1 MPSDSPTTS
10 GKRQIPWWRD
20 QLNLLVPCSL
30 LAMLFTFF
38 GMGPLWLQ
46 LLYSNGIGLTM
57 RTTIRWLQRR
67 HPTQSMTLHTVI
79 ALALAGLLWF
89 GVPMGWTWWQFSAAG
104 KEFKP
109 GFDLSLLGIVAVV
122 SLAMTAFY
130 YLLDQKHQLQQQLMQ
145 TALKQSEQ
153 EKQLLEQQLKLLQSQ
168 IEPHFLFNTLANV
181 QALIRIEPQQASQ
194 MLAALT
200 TLLRQSLDQ
209 TRTQLVP
216 LADEISFSRAYLQ
229 IQQIRLGERLQLDW
243 QQSDD
248 LPLHL
253 QIPPVLLQPLIE
265 NALQHG
271 IEPLRSGGQLQVRLF
286 VEQQKLCCVLIN
298 SMLPV
303 TSADTPDNFKGH
315 GIGLSNTR
323 ARLQQRYG
331 AMSALTLTL
340 ADHQAIARLEIPL

>member
-1 MPSDSPTTS
+1 MPSDSAKSSDSAHPS
-10 GKRQIPWWRD
+10 FWRD
-20 QLNLLVPCSL
+20 QLNLIVPCSL
-30 LAMLFTFF
+30 LALLFTLF
-38 GMGPLWLQ
+38 GMGPWWLQ

-57 RTTIRWLQRR
+57 RSTIRWLQR
-67 HPTQSMTLHTVI
+67 HKPHLSITVATLL

-89 GVPMGWTWWQFSAAG
+89 GLPLGWTWWQFSTAG
-104 KEFKP
+104 KEFSP
-109 GFDLSLLGIVAVV
+109 GFDLSLLGIVLVV
-122 SLAMTAFY
+122 SVAMTAFY
-130 YLLDQKHQLQQQLMQ
+130 YLLDQKHQLKQQLMQ

-209 TRTQLVP
+209 TRAQLVP

-243 QQSDD
+243 QQNDD
-248 LPLHL
+248 LPLQL
-253 QIPPVLLQPLIE
+253 PVPPVLLQPLLE

-286 VEQQKLCCVLIN
+286 VEQQKLCCELRN
-298 SMLPV
+298 SMPSV
-303 TSADTPDNFKGH
+303 ATVQAPDGRRDH

-323 ARLQQRYG
+323 ARLAQRYG
-331 AMSALTLTL
+331 NLADLTLTL
-340 ADHQAIARLEIPL
+340 AEQQAMVRLEIPL

>member
-30 LAMLFTFF
+30 LALLFTFF

-46 LLYSNGIGLTM
+46 LIYANGIGLTM
-57 RTTIRWLQRR
+57 RTTIRWLQRNR
-67 HPTQSMTLHTVI
+67 PALSMTLHTII

-181 QALIRIEPQQASQ
+181 QALIRLEPQQASQ

-209 TRTQLVP
+209 TRAQLVP
-216 LADEISFSRAYLQ
+216 LADELSFSRAYLQ

-248 LPLHL
+248 LPL
-253 QIPPVLLQPLIE
+253 QMPVPPVLLQPLLE

-271 IEPLRSGGQLQVRLF
+271 IEPVRSGGQLQIRLF
-286 VEQQKLCCVLIN
+286 VEQQKFCCVLTN
-298 SMLPV
+298 TMPAVTDSQLPEGH
-303 TSADTPDNFKGH
+303 KGQ
-315 GIGLSNTR
+315 GIGFSNTR

-331 AMSALTLTL
+331 NLSTLTLTL
-340 ADHQAIARLEIPL
+340 ADHQAIVRLEIPL

>member
-1 MPSDSPTTS
+1 MPSDAATPIAQSHP
-10 GKRQIPWWRD
+10 PFWRD
-20 QLNLLVPCSL
+20 QLNLIVPCSL
-30 LAMLFTFF
+30 LALLFTLF
-38 GMGPLWLQ
+38 GMGPWWLQ

-57 RTTIRWLQRR
+57 RSTIRWLQRR
-67 HPTQSMTLHTVI
+67 FPAQSMTLHTV
-79 ALALAGLLWF
+79 LALTLAALLWF
-89 GVPMGWTWWQFSAAG
+89 GLPMGWTYWQFSAAG
-104 KEFKP
+104 KAFNP

-122 SLAMTAFY
+122 SVAMTAFY

-181 QALIRIEPQQASQ
+181 QALIRLEPQQASQ

-209 TRTQLVP
+209 TRAQLVP
-216 LADEISFSRAYLQ
+216 LADELSFSRAYLQ

-248 LPLHL
+248 LPLQL
-253 QIPPVLLQPLIE
+253 PVPSVLLQPLLE

-271 IEPLRSGGQLQVRLF
+271 IEPVRSGGQLQIRLF
-286 VEQQKLCCVLIN
+286 VEQQKLCCELRN
-298 SMLPV
+298 SLPSV
-303 TSADTPDNFKGH
+303 ATAQAPEGRQNH

-331 AMSALTLTL
+331 GLAGLTLTL
-340 ADHQAIARLEIPL
+340 ADHQAIVRLEIPL

>member
-1 MPSDSPTTS
+1 MSSDSAPDLSKT
-10 GKRQIPWWRD
+10 QPPFWRD
-20 QLNLLVPCSL
+20 QLNLFVPCSAFAL
-30 LAMLFTFF
+30 LFVLF
-38 GMGPLWLQ
+38 GMGPWWLQ

-122 SLAMTAFY
+122 SVAMTTFY

-181 QALIRIEPQQASQ
+181 QALIRLEPQQASQ

-209 TRTQLVP
+209 TRAQLVP
-216 LADEISFSRAYLQ
+216 LADELSFSRAYLQ

-248 LPLHL
+248 LPL
-253 QIPPVLLQPLIE
+253 QMPVPPVLLQPLLE

-271 IEPLRSGGQLQVRLF
+271 IEPVRSGGQLQVRLF
-286 VEQQKLCCVLIN
+286 VEQQKLCCVLTN
-298 SMLPV
+298 TVPAVTDSQLPEGH
-303 TSADTPDNFKGH
+303 KGQ
-315 GIGLSNTR
+315 GIGFSNTR

-331 AMSALTLTL
+331 NLSTLTLTL
-340 ADHQAIARLEIPL
+340 AEQQAIVRLEIPL

>member
-1 MPSDSPTTS
+1 MPSDSPPVHCK
-10 GKRQIPWWRD
+10 GQPPFWRD
-20 QLNLLVPCSL
+20 QLNLIVPCSL
-30 LAMLFTFF
+30 LALLFTLF

-46 LLYSNGIGLTM
+46 LVYANGIGLTM
-57 RTTIRWLQRR
+57 RTTIRWLQRNR
-67 HPTQSMTLHTVI
+67 PALSMTLNTLL

-89 GVPMGWTWWQFSAAG
+89 GLPLGWTWWQLSEAG

-109 GFDLSLLGIVAVV
+109 GFDLSLLGIVGVV
-122 SLAMTAFY
+122 SVAMTAFY

-209 TRTQLVP
+209 TRAQLVP
-216 LADEISFSRAYLQ
+216 LADELSFSRAYLQ

-248 LPLHL
+248 LPLQL
-253 QIPPVLLQPLIE
+253 QVPPVLLQPLLE

-271 IEPLRSGGQLQVRLF
+271 IEPVRSGGQLQVRLF
-286 VEQQKLCCVLIN
+286 VEQQKFCCVLSN
-298 SMLPV
+298 SIPSV
-303 TSADTPDNFKGH
+303 TDSQPHGSHKGQ

-331 AMSALTLTL
+331 DLSCLTLTL
-340 ADHQAIARLEIPL
+340 AEHQAIVRLEIPL

>member
-1 MPSDSPTTS
+1 MPSDSPPIQC
-10 GKRQIPWWRD
+10 KEQPPFWRD
-20 QLNLLVPCSL
+20 QLNLIVPCSL
-30 LAMLFTFF
+30 LALMFNFF

-46 LLYSNGIGLTM
+46 LIYANGIGLTM
-57 RTTIRWLQRR
+57 RTTIRWLQRNR
-67 HPTQSMTLHTVI
+67 PALSMTFNTCL
-79 ALALAGLLWF
+79 ALVLAGLLWF
-89 GVPMGWTWWQFSAAG
+89 GLPIGWTWWQFSAAG

-109 GFDLSLLGIVAVV
+109 GFDLSLLGIVALV

-130 YLLDQKHQLQQQLMQ
+130 YLLDQRYQLQQQLMQ
-145 TALKQSEQ
+145 TALRQSEQ

-181 QALIRIEPQQASQ
+181 QALIRLEPQQASQ

-216 LADEISFSRAYLQ
+216 LADELSFSRAYLQ
-229 IQQIRLGERLQLDW
+229 IQQIRLGGRLQLDW

-248 LPLHL
+248 LPLQL
-253 QIPPVLLQPLIE
+253 QVPPVLLQPLLE

-286 VEQQKLCCVLIN
+286 VEAQKLCCELRN
-298 SMLPV
+298 STPPV
-303 TSADTPDNFKGH
+303 AVAPKPDDRQNH

-331 AMSALTLTL
+331 DLSALTLTL
-340 ADHQAIARLEIPL
+340 ADQQATVRLEIPL

>member
-1 MPSDSPTTS
+1 MSFDSAKPMTQH
-10 GKRQIPWWRD
+10 QIPFWRD
-20 QLNLLVPCSL
+20 QLNLILPCSALAL
-30 LAMLFTFF
+30 LFVFF
-38 GMGPLWLQ
+38 GMGPWWLQ
-46 LLYSNGIGLTM
+46 LLYSNGIGFTM
-57 RTTIRWLQRR
+57 RTTIRWLQRQYPS
-67 HPTQSMTLHTVI
+67 HSMIVHTVL

-89 GVPMGWTWWQFSAAG
+89 GLPIGWTWWQFNAAG
-104 KEFKP
+104 QEFAL
-109 GFDLSLLGIVAVV
+109 GYDWSLLGIVLLV

-168 IEPHFLFNTLANV
+168 IEPHFLFNTLANI
-181 QALIRIEPQQASQ
+181 QALIRIKPQQASQ

-216 LADEISFSRAYLQ
+216 LADEISFSHAYLQ

-248 LPLHL
+248 LPLQL
-253 QIPPVLLQPLIE
+253 QVPPVLLQPLLE

-271 IEPLRSGGQLQVRLF
+271 IEPQRSGGQLQVRLF

-298 SMLPV
+298 SMPPV
-303 TSADTPDNFKGH
+303 SSGNVPDGRQNH

-331 AMSALTLTL
+331 AQSALTLTL
-340 ADHQAIARLEIPL
+340 ADHQAIVRLEIPL

>member
-1 MPSDSPTTS
+1 MSSDTATPIA
-10 GKRQIPWWRD
+10 QIHPPFWRD
-20 QLNLLVPCSL
+20 QLNLIVPCSL
-30 LAMLFTFF
+30 LALLFTLF
-38 GMGPLWLQ
+38 GMGPWWLQ

-89 GVPMGWTWWQFSAAG
+89 ALPMGWTYRQFSAAG
-104 KEFKP
+104 KEYSP
-109 GFDLSLLGIVAVV
+109 GFDLSLLGIVLVV
-122 SLAMTAFY
+122 SVAMTAFY

-209 TRTQLVP
+209 TRAQLVP
-216 LADEISFSRAYLQ
+216 LADELSFSRAYLQ

-248 LPLHL
+248 LPLQL
-253 QIPPVLLQPLIE
+253 PVPPVLLQPLLE

-286 VEQQKLCCVLIN
+286 VAQQKFCCELRN
-298 SMLPV
+298 SMPPV
-303 TSADTPDNFKGH
+303 ASAEVPDGRHDH

-323 ARLQQRYG
+323 ARLSQRYG
-331 AMSALTLTL
+331 DLARLTLTL
-340 ADHQAIARLEIPL
+340 AEQQAIVRLEIPL

>member
-1 MPSDSPTTS
+1 MSSDSTPIRCE
-10 GKRQIPWWRD
+10 GQPPFWRD
-20 QLNLLVPCSL
+20 QLNLIVPCSL
-30 LAMLFTFF
+30 LALLFTLF
-38 GMGPLWLQ
+38 GMGPWWLQ

-57 RTTIRWLQRR
+57 RTTIRWLQRHR
-67 HPTQSMTLHTVI
+67 PALSMTLNTVL

-89 GVPMGWTWWQFSAAG
+89 GLPMGWTWWQFSAAG
-104 KEFKP
+104 KEFTP
-109 GFDLSLLGIVAVV
+109 GFDLSLLGIVGVV
-122 SLAMTAFY
+122 SVAMTAFY

-216 LADEISFSRAYLQ
+216 LADELSFSRAYLQ

-248 LPLHL
+248 LPLQL
-253 QIPPVLLQPLIE
+253 PVPPVLLQPLLE

-271 IEPLRSGGQLQVRLF
+271 IEPVRSGGQLQVRLF
-286 VEQQKLCCVLIN
+286 VEQQKLCCVLSN
-298 SMLPV
+298 SIPP
-303 TSADTPDNFKGH
+303 TAAAQTPDGRKDH

-331 AMSALTLTL
+331 DLSDLTLTL
-340 ADHQAIARLEIPL
+340 AEQQAIVRLEIPL

>member
-1 MPSDSPTTS
+1 
-10 GKRQIPWWRD
+10 
-20 QLNLLVPCSL
+20 
-30 LAMLFTFF
+30 
-38 GMGPLWLQ
+38 
-46 LLYSNGIGLTM
+46 
-57 RTTIRWLQRR
+57 
-67 HPTQSMTLHTVI
+67 
-79 ALALAGLLWF
+79 
-89 GVPMGWTWWQFSAAG
+89 
-104 KEFKP
+104 
-109 GFDLSLLGIVAVV
+109 
-122 SLAMTAFY
+122 MTAFY

-209 TRTQLVP
+209 TRAQLVP
-216 LADEISFSRAYLQ
+216 LADELSFSRAYLQ

-248 LPLHL
+248 LPLQL
-253 QIPPVLLQPLIE
+253 PVPPVLLQPLIE

-286 VEQQKLCCVLIN
+286 VEAQKLCCVLIN
-298 SMLPV
+298 SMPSV
-303 TSADTPDNFKGH
+303 ATVQAPDGRRDH

-323 ARLQQRYG
+323 TRLQQRYG
-331 AMSALTLTL
+331 DLAGLTLTL
-340 ADHQAIARLEIPL
+340 ADQQAMVRLEIPL